1 MGIQHCK
8 NFFIIILR
16 NTSNLKNIFKIS
28 QLFNKILN
36 HLYYSLKIHFLDN
49 SSQKNTLKNIFFL
62 KIIL

>member
-28 QLFNKILN
+28 QLFNKILKI
-36 HLYYSLKIHFLDN
+36 LLKIF
-49 SSQKNTLKNIFFL
+49 
-62 KIIL
+62 